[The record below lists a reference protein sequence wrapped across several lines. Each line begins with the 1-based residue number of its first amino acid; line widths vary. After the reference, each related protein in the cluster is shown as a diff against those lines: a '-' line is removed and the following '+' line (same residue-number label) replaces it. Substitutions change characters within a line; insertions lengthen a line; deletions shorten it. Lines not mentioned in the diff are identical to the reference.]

1 MKQSTIVADL
11 AADYEQEYGQKPTG
25 QALQVAEHIVKVGA
39 MLTELGR
46 KNAQQGE
53 SAYSADVFPALVV
66 KVFRLDVDED
76 HEMVQAVAD
85 LWQFDYMDGYQKGGA
100 V

>member
-1 MKQSTIVADL
+1 MKLSTMVADL
-11 AADYEQEYGQKPTG
+11 AADYEQEHGQKPIG
-25 QALQVAEHIVKVGA
+25 QALQIAEHILKVGA

-53 SAYSADVFPALVV
+53 SAYSADVFSVLVV
-66 KVFRLDVDED
+66 KAFQLDADED
-76 HEMVQAVAD
+76 HETVQAIAD
-85 LWQFDYMDGYQKGGA
+85 LWQFDYMDGYQEEGA